1 MLSKALGAKCR
12 EADPQVGAVSCHPG
26 DRFLFCSDGLND
38 GLWDR
43 ALQELIREPWAA
55 LAALPVAQRLVQ
67 EALSESGRDNIT
79 AVVVEIGGE

>member
-1 MLSKALGAKCR
+1 
-12 EADPQVGAVSCHPG
+12 
-26 DRFLFCSDGLND
+26 
-38 GLWDR
+38 
-43 ALQELIREPWAA
+43 LIREPRAA